1 MTRYGKTETSPPR
14 ISRKYKMAKNIQT
27 PPRIYDYIAEL
38 SCYAKSEQ
46 NRLTHFFSWGNRGS
60 LSFLLTHT
68 QSISQTNSFVSSTD
82 HIWKDLKQL
91 SWLKSRGFTPRCA
104 FWGYR
109 WWQIMFSGSKFPQNR
124 FFLGLNGPFKQ
135 KRPKNSNRLA
145 WKLVS
150 RSWNFHRVYI
160 HTPLSGLHGWFT
172 MSNNKYNTADMY
184 GHFE

>member
-1 MTRYGKTETSPPR
+1 
-14 ISRKYKMAKNIQT
+14 MAKNIQT

-109 WWQIMFSGSKFPQNR
+109 
-124 FFLGLNGPFKQ
+124 
-135 KRPKNSNRLA
+135 
-145 WKLVS
+145 
-150 RSWNFHRVYI
+150 
-160 HTPLSGLHGWFT
+160 
-172 MSNNKYNTADMY
+172 
-184 GHFE
+184 